1 LLDGAEGVRCVSLA
15 PGVIDTG
22 MQGEIR
28 SATPEQFPML
38 ERFVAMKEEGA
49 LQSAEETG
57 ARIVKFLLADGF
69 GEVPVSDIR
78 G

>member
-1 LLDGAEGVRCVSLA
+1 
-15 PGVIDTG
+15 
-22 MQGEIR
+22 
-28 SATPEQFPML
+28 ML

-57 ARIVKFLLADGF
+57 ARIVAFLLADGF